1 MKEKK
6 NQTQCIFDAFWD
18 NLAKILCEHITRLNN
33 KRFSCSSNEQRALC
47 GDCLISAHQFRKVR
61 YCYLKHK
68 TKTKFQM
75 YWTNN
80 WNGTSTHSTNLHYKK
95 NEEKLTKPL
104 ATWLS
109 AKRICWNSIK
119 HTAHTT
125 LKHHISLFELLN
137 IWLELLCWLEM
148 RREFNTQR
156 ATHHHHNNNNTL
168 VIKDVLCF
176 AFCFYDH
183 LV

>member
-1 MKEKK
+1 MNEQLFFCQEIWSWVLFQINLVNSEPVLLFIFFPLNKK
-6 NQTQCIFDAFWD
+6 TIDRWKKKTQCIFYAFWD

-80 WNGTSTHSTNLHYKK
+80 WNGTSTHPTNLHYKK
-95 NEEKLTKPL
+95 KWRKINK
-104 ATWLS
+104 ATCDVIIG
-109 AKRICWNSIK
+109 KTNM
-119 HTAHTT
+119 
-125 LKHHISLFELLN
+125 LK
-137 IWLELLCWLEM
+137 
-148 RREFNTQR
+148 FN
-156 ATHHHHNNNNTL
+156 
-168 VIKDVLCF
+168 
-176 AFCFYDH
+176 
-183 LV
+183 